1 MKNRKL
7 VMIPGPTPTVNSIM
21 VQMGR
26 ETVSFK
32 DGEFVKDFKELVIDL
47 KDMWQAEECFVLSG
61 TGTMAMEVAAANS
74 VKSGDNV
81 LVVSHGYFGDRFID
95 IFERRGVNTDVLSAE
110 WGKAVPI
117 HEIEEKLKE
126 KHYHAIT
133 ITHVDTSTGTRADIL
148 KIGEMLKKFP
158 DTLYIVDG
166 VCSTAGEKENLKEMG
181 IDILFT
187 ASQKAFGVS
196 PGLAIIWA
204 GPKAMERRKNL
215 KTIADSYMD
224 FEKWLPIMHDP
235 MKYYGTP
242 PINLI
247 WALKESVRLIKEE
260 GLEERFQRHLN
271 DARAIQK
278 AILGLGFTI
287 LADEQHRAVTLTNV
301 VYPEGI
307 DDDKFRAILAEEGVV
322 TANGLGAYSGKLF
335 RLGHMGNIDKH
346 TIVSTLAAIER
357 ALFRSGIEVQFGKSV
372 GIYMTEVIQ
381 STK

>member
-1 MKNRKL
+1 
-7 VMIPGPTPTVNSIM
+7 
-21 VQMGR
+21 
-26 ETVSFK
+26 
-32 DGEFVKDFKELVIDL
+32 
-47 KDMWQAEECFVLSG
+47 
-61 TGTMAMEVAAANS
+61 
-74 VKSGDNV
+74 
-81 LVVSHGYFGDRFID
+81 
-95 IFERRGVNTDVLSAE
+95 
-110 WGKAVPI
+110 
-117 HEIEEKLKE
+117 
-126 KHYHAIT
+126 
-133 ITHVDTSTGTRADIL
+133 
-148 KIGEMLKKFP
+148 MLKKFP

-166 VCSTAGEKENLKEMG
+166 VCSTAGEKENLKDMG

-204 GPKAMERRKNL
+204 GPKAMERRKSL
-215 KTIADSYMD
+215 KTIADSYLD

-247 WALKESVRLIKEE
+247 WALKESVRIIKEE
-260 GLEERFQRHLN
+260 GLESRFERHLK

-307 DDDKFRAILAEEGVV
+307 DDDKFRSILAEEGVV

-372 GIYMTEVIQ
+372 GIYMTEVMQ

>member
-1 MKNRKL
+1 
-7 VMIPGPTPTVNSIM
+7 
-21 VQMGR
+21 MGR

-32 DGEFVKDFKELVIDL
+32 DGEFVKDFKELVINL

-61 TGTMAMEVAAANS
+61 TGTMAMEVAVANS

-95 IFERRGVNTDVLSAE
+95 IFERRGVITDVLSAE
-110 WGKAVPI
+110 WGKVVPI
-117 HEIEEKLKE
+117 DQIEAKLRE

-133 ITHVDTSTGTRADIL
+133 VTHVDTSTGTRSDIT

-215 KTIADSYMD
+215 ETIADSYMD
-224 FEKWLPIMHDP
+224 FEKWLPIMQDP

-260 GLEERFQRHLN
+260 GLEERFQRHLK

-278 AILGLGFTI
+278 SLEAIGFNI
-287 LADEQHRAVTLTNV
+287 LADADNRAVTLTNV

-307 DDDKFRAILAEEGVV
+307 DDDKFRAILSEEGVV

-372 GIYMTEVIQ
+372 GIYMTEVM
-381 STK
+381 